1 MKEQKK
7 KKSAEI
13 HIRCYPDDKKYA
25 EERARE
31 SFGSGRNTLTNFV
44 IYALRHVDDASPVN
58 LNMAWEMIDAIST
71 NRDVLA
77 STHSAITSIPQEI
90 NAIGKNINQIAKAVN
105 TVMLKARKNGEANAE
120 TITKLLT
127 FQNRLIICMKDLTS
141 MIDNYND
148 TVRQAKTTVNAV
160 LRKEDEILTR
170 CLVFPQVGTNHR
182 RLSQLMRMLQE
193 YQREAGVSDNQT
205 FGIVKRDLQK
215 YLLETEDNNK

>member
-1 MKEQKK
+1 MKEKK
-7 KKSAEI
+7 KRKSAEI

-44 IYALRHVDDASPVN
+44 IYALRHIDDSSPVN
-58 LNMAWEMIDAIST
+58 LNMAWELIDAISN

-77 STHSAITSIPQEI
+77 STHGTITS
-90 NAIGKNINQIAKAVN
+90 KNVNQVAKAVN
-105 TVMLKARKNGEANAE
+105 TVMLKARKNGEATAE
-120 TITKLLT
+120 TIIKLLT
-127 FQNRLIICMKDLTS
+127 FQNRLIIYMKDLTS

-182 RLSQLMRMLQE
+182 RLSQLMRMLQD

-205 FGIVKRDLQK
+205 FGVMKSNLQK
-215 YLLETEDNNK
+215 YLLEAEKNK